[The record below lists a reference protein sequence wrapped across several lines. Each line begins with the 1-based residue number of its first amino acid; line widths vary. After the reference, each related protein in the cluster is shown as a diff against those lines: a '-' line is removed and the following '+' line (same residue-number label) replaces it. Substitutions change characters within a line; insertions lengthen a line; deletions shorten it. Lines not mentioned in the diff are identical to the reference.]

1 MSLSN
6 PFGNTSSNIQL
17 PSAVGNTSLPI
28 TTTTTNVSFI
38 TSDSTSSV
46 EKLYVVE
53 INSRGKTWSVKRNL
67 EDFRLLDRQCHQ
79 CVYDRKYSQLSEIP
93 LEENLDPNS
102 LTSQNNTM
110 NNKVRYYISKKLM
123 NVSITFR
130 LKDVNS

>member
-17 PSAVGNTSLPI
+17 PSAGGNTSLPI

-102 LTSQNNTM
+102 LTSQNNIT
-110 NNKVRYYISKKLM
+110 NNKVRCNI
-123 NVSITFR
+123 F
-130 LKDVNS
+130 

>member
-53 INSRGKTWSVKRNL
+53 VNSRGKTWSVKRNL

-102 LTSQNNTM
+102 LINQNNTL
-110 NNKVRYYISKKLM
+110 NNKVRYCIFKKLIK
-123 NVSITFR
+123 VSITAYQYER
-130 LKDVNS
+130 T

>member
-28 TTTTTNVSFI
+28 TTTTTNVSFV

-102 LTSQNNTM
+102 LTCQNNIS
-110 NNKVRYYISKKLM
+110 NSKVRCYIFQKIHKTINKKMSISK
-123 NVSITFR
+123 
-130 LKDVNS
+130 